1 MRSSARSCCLCV
13 PLRCFHCL
21 FHKID
26 PCLTAA
32 LPHAQC
38 FVLICALPAM
48 IILQNAWYTRHREV
62 VIVASRLAAAAA
74 APIWLRTGHLVVAP
88 GYSGGWMSR
97 FPMLF
102 LTVRVPLHV
111 ALVVASFA
119 LTLSAGNSG
128 RMGMR
133 LSCAIIDVVV
143 KTWFERSS
151 RAHFLAMV
159 ANVKGSL
166 KVE

>member
-1 MRSSARSCCLCV
+1 
-13 PLRCFHCL
+13 
-21 FHKID
+21 
-26 PCLTAA
+26 
-32 LPHAQC
+32 
-38 FVLICALPAM
+38 M